1 MVKYE
6 FYLGDFFYFFFYW
19 YVKKIFFINDFVYF
33 VEIFILFKGNGGG
46 VFNVVWDVY

>member
-6 FYLGDFFYFFFYW
+6 FDLGDFFYFFFYW
-19 YVKKIFFINDFVYF
+19 YVKKIFFINVFVYF

>member
-19 YVKKIFFINDFVYF
+19 YVKKIFFINVFVYF